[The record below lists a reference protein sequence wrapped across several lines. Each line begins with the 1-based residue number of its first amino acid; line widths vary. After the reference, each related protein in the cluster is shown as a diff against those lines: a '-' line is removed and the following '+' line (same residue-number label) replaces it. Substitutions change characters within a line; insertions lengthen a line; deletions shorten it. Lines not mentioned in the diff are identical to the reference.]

1 MICQK
6 CFVNIPEGSE
16 ACPKCGEGQP
26 INLPHLN
33 FIENPRYAGKKVIV
47 EAVVASTS
55 ISYLVPKTVH
65 ISYTDEERRENSA
78 RKEISLQSPLNMQLV
93 GINEA
98 TKFTRLIR
106 FLVPPSGAEINGYR
120 ELEYRTVYRI
130 RVRPPVFS
138 LEKRGEK
145 IVDEHGYEY
154 KSFDIYIVAEEPINF
169 QPSSLVKLEGLPLP
183 APKTQQTTLLGYKI
197 EFPEEA
203 DNFCMEKLEVLKK
216 RFSNLTIVERLNWI
230 LENFEIFSNIV
241 GRRNLAT
248 AGFLAYFTPLWVKLG
263 NEIQRGWGN
272 ILFCGDTTT
281 AKTETVR
288 KMISL
293 LKGGMLVTAETAST
307 VGLTGTATQV
317 ERQGWFIDWGFLV
330 LLDRKLLAIDG
341 VHKLSLSNWAAL
353 AEAERSGVVS
363 IVKAAKNSA
372 YARTR
377 QIKIANPVDRETGK
391 YTTKTLNSFLY
402 PCQAIATVLDK
413 VSIARLD
420 LAVFSGQNDVLP
432 EEINRNMARDYD
444 PLLENMSEALKWCWS
459 GKAQI
464 IFSDE
469 ALEKIFSE
477 ATNLY
482 NTFFYE
488 EIPLVTIDMKWK
500 LARLSAALAYL
511 TLSTEDYKT
520 VKVEAE
526 HVALVADFI
535 RQEYTKAGLNILAQ
549 TERHE
554 TLAFDD
560 AKILLEKL
568 FKNLSDALEPE
579 KLCEILKFI
588 VIKGRV
594 TKDEVRTKFNLTDHN
609 QTRPLFAVLQAEN
622 LIKAGK
628 GFYPEPKLIQ
638 VYKLT
643 DGFNLP
649 WLPSLPG
656 SEKEVPNAKNSDNNF
671 GKAQDFNQNF
681 DKNFS
686 PSTPSYSDHVNRGNH
701 GKICQSCIYW
711 KADSC
716 LKHPEWAT
724 VTPSHPA
731 CELYQP
737 KEGDTNG

>member
-1 MICQK
+1 
-6 CFVNIPEGSE
+6 
-16 ACPKCGEGQP
+16 
-26 INLPHLN
+26 
-33 FIENPRYAGKKVIV
+33 
-47 EAVVASTS
+47 
-55 ISYLVPKTVH
+55 
-65 ISYTDEERRENSA
+65 
-78 RKEISLQSPLNMQLV
+78 
-93 GINEA
+93 
-98 TKFTRLIR
+98 
-106 FLVPPSGAEINGYR
+106 
-120 ELEYRTVYRI
+120 
-130 RVRPPVFS
+130 
-138 LEKRGEK
+138 
-145 IVDEHGYEY
+145 
-154 KSFDIYIVAEEPINF
+154 
-169 QPSSLVKLEGLPLP
+169 
-183 APKTQQTTLLGYKI
+183 
-197 EFPEEA
+197 
-203 DNFCMEKLEVLKK
+203 
-216 RFSNLTIVERLNWI
+216 
-230 LENFEIFSNIV
+230 
-241 GRRNLAT
+241 
-248 AGFLAYFTPLWVKLG
+248 
-263 NEIQRGWGN
+263 
-272 ILFCGDTTT
+272 TT

-432 EEINRNMARDYD
+432 EEINRNMVRDYD
-444 PLLENMSEALKWCWS
+444 SLLENMSEALKWCWS

-464 IFSDE
+464 VFSDE

-568 FKNLSDALEPE
+568 SQNLSDTLEPE

-594 TKDEVRTKFNLTDHN
+594 TRDELKTKFSLTEHN
-609 QTRPLFAVLQAEN
+609 QIRPLLAVLQAEN
-622 LIKAGK
+622 LVKTGK

-643 DGFNLP
+643 DGFDLTR
-649 WLPSLPG
+649 LTTLTR

-671 GKAQDFNQNF
+671 GKVQDFNQNF

-686 PSTPSYSDHVNRGNH
+686 PSTP
-701 GKICQSCIYW
+701 
-711 KADSC
+711 
-716 LKHPEWAT
+716 L
-724 VTPSHPA
+724 
-731 CELYQP
+731 LF
-737 KEGDTNG
+737 